1 MNMSIIMKPHIL
13 LCPQN
18 KIFSRYHNLVIFS
31 RLFVEGVMTET
42 LSELIQNCT
51 FKVLTDAVN
60 TQKERKAQLQETIL
74 KYDNNIIYFML
85 R

>member
-1 MNMSIIMKPHIL
+1 
-13 LCPQN
+13 
-18 KIFSRYHNLVIFS
+18 
-31 RLFVEGVMTET
+31 MTET